1 MKYIFETEDKE
12 EAIRMTYSLEL
23 ATAIYEMDSWLRSQI
38 KYHEEDFQEVR
49 DEMHRILEDRV
60 IDLEKILS

>member
-12 EAIRMTYSLEL
+12 EALRLTYSLEL
-23 ATAIYEMDSWLRSQI
+23 AIAIHETDEWLRSQI
-38 KYHEEDFQEVR
+38 KYHSEDFQEVR
-49 DEMHRILEDRV
+49 DKMHRILEDRG